1 MNSTNTECD
10 AAKKLETAAELER
23 SNQSGHLHND
33 SGKMILQKLTTAAV
47 LTLLLTSLAP
57 HLRAEQ
63 TSTYGLEEYLN
74 RKMVGP
80 ESVKVIID
88 HLNAARTNS
97 PLDNLV
103 TWSKD
108 GFPDL
113 HDEHGIWKT
122 ESIGLKLGIV
132 HSIHY
137 YFSISNSTDK
147 SNRYLD
153 ILDELRRDDYI
164 SYHLAQMA
172 FLVVDEFVLESKVL
186 QLLQEK
192 DPKLREQAVLMG
204 TPLAKEK
211 RSISDQFLKM
221 VQSDSEAQ
229 VRTTI
234 LYSIIQWR
242 SRDVAY
248 VAFERLLKDSDANV
262 RDWGARGL
270 WSAADRGILTGDDLP
285 KILAEILKTNEPFV
299 RISIGRTAARMT
311 TDRSLAVHTDK
322 ITDELLTGY
331 LKRVKSLGAEADLVQ
346 EWLEWWTPLIPSYT
360 SRPKLV
366 Y

>member
-1 MNSTNTECD
+1 
-10 AAKKLETAAELER
+10 
-23 SNQSGHLHND
+23 
-33 SGKMILQKLTTAAV
+33 MIFQKLTTAAV
-47 LTLLLTSLAP
+47 LALLLSSTLP
-57 HLRAEQ
+57 HLRAAQ
-63 TSTYGLEEYLN
+63 TLTYGLEAYLD

-88 HLNAARTNS
+88 HLKASRTNS

-103 TWSKD
+103 TWAKD

-137 YFSISNSTDK
+137 YFSVANSTDK
-147 SNRYLD
+147 SSRYLA

-172 FLVVDEFVLESKVL
+172 FLVVDEFVLETKVL

-192 DPKLREQAVLMG
+192 DAKSREQAVLMG
-204 TPLAKEK
+204 SPLARKK
-211 RSISDQFLKM
+211 RSISDHFMEM
-221 VQSDSEAQ
+221 VQSDSDAQ

-234 LYSIIQWR
+234 LSSIIQWR
-242 SRDVAY
+242 TRDVAY

-270 WSAADRGILTGDDLP
+270 WSAADRGLLTGEDLP
-285 KILAEILKTNEPFV
+285 RILSEILKTNEPFV
-299 RISIGRTAARMT
+299 RISIGRTAARLT

-331 LKRVKSLGAEADLVQ
+331 LKRVKSLGGKADLVQ

-360 SRPKLV
+360 SRPQVV